1 MKQLEKI
8 LKGKKHLIFVDFE
21 GTQFTHEI
29 IATGLLKCEIDENG
43 QIIQEDD
50 GILFFTKAKA
60 QVGKIVTDMTNITDS
75 FLKTN
80 GLSFEDSIEKMREY
94 IGDDLNHTLF
104 VCFGNND
111 TRMLIE
117 SMRIS
122 HPKNQPLAKTWLP
135 HFFDLMTFMSQFIR
149 DDKNNTFSLI
159 NFLKLYNIE
168 PTGVSHNPLNDAKDL
183 KNLYIKFLNDKELN
197 KIFSVCSENTPSDE
211 RDTLIIE
218 LLYATGLRVSE
229 LVNIKVKDIDTGN
242 KSIKV
247 LGKGDKERIVLYNNH
262 TSKALDIYLNDAYH
276 IFNKMN
282 SEYLILNHN
291 GGKLSDRYVR
301 MIIDKLVR
309 KANLDIRIS
318 PHTIRHTFA
327 TDMLEEGADLMTVKE
342 LLGHESLNTT
352 SIYTHITNEQIKKT
366 YNMAHPRAKK

>member
-168 PTGVSHNPLNDAKDL
+168 PAGVSHNPLNDAKDL
-183 KNLYIKFLNDKELN
+183 KNLYIKFLNDKE
-197 KIFSVCSENTPSDE
+197 
-211 RDTLIIE
+211 TLLIE
-218 LLYATGLRVSE
+218 YRKLLLKMKLIPEPVKKLLFDIMDDKE
-229 LVNIKVKDIDTGN
+229 INKDIFN
-242 KSIKV
+242 Q
-247 LGKGDKERIVLYNNH
+247 
-262 TSKALDIYLNDAYH
+262 YLKD
-276 IFNKMN
+276 
-282 SEYLILNHN
+282 YL
-291 GGKLSDRYVR
+291 
-301 MIIDKLVR
+301 
-309 KANLDIRIS
+309 
-318 PHTIRHTFA
+318 
-327 TDMLEEGADLMTVKE
+327 E
-342 LLGHESLNTT
+342 
-352 SIYTHITNEQIKKT
+352 
-366 YNMAHPRAKK
+366 